1 MPVRPQAS
9 SKAQPQFVEPMYAL
23 TVRKLPEGNDWL
35 YEIKLDGY
43 RCLARRDSA
52 GVTLWSRRGNLF
64 THQFREIADAC
75 KHFPPDTLVDGEIV
89 ALDHSGRTSFNLLQ
103 HHRSMAE
110 AIRFYVFDLLFY
122 RGKSLMTAPLSM
134 KKEVLGI
141 LMKPFKRPD
150 SVVALSETIHIAA
163 SELMRV
169 IREFG
174 LEGVVAKRGGSVY
187 EPGRRS
193 GAWVKYKVNKGQEF
207 VIGGYTPGNPFD
219 GVIVGYYESDKLL
232 FASKVR
238 NGFVPYSRREL
249 MKRTQPLVTRTC
261 PFANLPEKKRTLW
274 ALTSEEMK
282 NCVWLRPELVAQ
294 VEFTEWTPDGHLRHA
309 NFAGLRH
316 DKEPRRIVREDKPV
330 LLLP

>member
-23 TVRKLPEGNDWL
+23 AVRKLPEGKDWL

-43 RCLARRDSA
+43 RCLARRDSG

-64 THQFREIADAC
+64 TDQFREIADAC

-89 ALDHSGRTSFNLLQ
+89 ALDQSGRTSFNLLEY
-103 HHRSMAE
+103 HRSTAK

-134 KKEVLGI
+134 RREVLGI
-141 LMKPFKRPD
+141 LMKPFKKPD
-150 SVVALSETIHIAA
+150 SVVAFSETIHIAA
-163 SELMRV
+163 PELIRV

-174 LEGVVAKRGGSVY
+174 LEGVIARRSGSIY

-193 GAWVKYKVNKGQEF
+193 GAWVKYNVNKGQKF

-219 GVIVGYYESDKLL
+219 GVIVGYYEGDKLL

-238 NGFVPYSRREL
+238 NGFVPHSRREL
-249 MKRTQPLVTRTC
+249 MKRMQPLPTRTC
-261 PFANLPEKKRTLW
+261 PFSNLPEKKRTQW
-274 ALTSEEMK
+274 ALTNEEMK
-282 NCVWLRPELVAQ
+282 NCVWLRPELVAE
-294 VEFTEWTPDGHLRHA
+294 VEFTEWTPDAHLRHST
-309 NFAGLRH
+309 FAGLRS
-316 DKEPRRIVREDKPV
+316 DKYASEVVRERE
-330 LLLP
+330 